1 MSRLVHSGTGGTA
14 LSKGINRRS
23 FLKLSGS
30 VAAAAA
36 IPQVLTACSPSGKDD
51 SKKSENAV
59 GTAQPEYDKIGRCT
73 CAPNCVGSCGINAF
87 VKDDTIIKVEPA
99 DFPDTNYNRICLCGI
114 SNAMQRVYSP
124 DRVKYPM
131 KRVEGTERGAGEW
144 ERISWEEAIDLIHEK
159 MTTNIEKYGSTSNSW
174 ITMVGNYGIV
184 PQCFSAMMAN
194 TYDGTQW
201 TNFGIMGDLGCN
213 MGWIPTM
220 GIQ

>member
-36 IPQVLTACSPSGKDD
+36 IPQVLTACSPSDKDD

-99 DFPDTNYNRICLCGI
+99 DFPMCPL
-114 SNAMQRVYSP
+114 S
-124 DRVKYPM
+124 
-131 KRVEGTERGAGEW
+131 RGKGRPSKGFA
-144 ERISWEEAIDLIHEK
+144 
-159 MTTNIEKYGSTSNSW
+159 
-174 ITMVGNYGIV
+174 V
-184 PQCFSAMMAN
+184 
-194 TYDGTQW
+194 
-201 TNFGIMGDLGCN
+201 
-213 MGWIPTM
+213 
-220 GIQ
+220 